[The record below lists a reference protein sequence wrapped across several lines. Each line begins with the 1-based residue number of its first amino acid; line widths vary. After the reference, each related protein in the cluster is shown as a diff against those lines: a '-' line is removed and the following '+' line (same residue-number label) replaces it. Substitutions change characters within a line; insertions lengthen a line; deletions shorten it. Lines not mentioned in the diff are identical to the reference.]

1 MIVVEPGRGVPKV
14 CEVGMNFAAIRKAT
28 GEASTHGLYDRDLW
42 SLKRLTQQRFVLVPS
57 LGAIGVPEQK
67 GGVPLLTFYVHQ
79 YDSSITSPGLVVTRP
94 FRGGLGSQLSFSN
107 HVVSRKEVEAA
118 YGPVRQD
125 VTNYAQVLPL
135 ADKSQPFSF
144 RGEKLHY
151 PRLGLSF
158 DLQNDAVISFSVWK
172 PMTIE

>member
-1 MIVVEPGRGVPKV
+1 MS
-14 CEVGMNFAAIRKAT
+14 FAAIKRAT
-28 GEASTHGLYDRDLW
+28 GEASTHGLYDRDRW
-42 SLKRLTQQRFVLVPS
+42 SLKRLTQERFILVPS

-67 GGVPLLTFYVHQ
+67 GGVPLLTFYVQQ

-94 FRGGLGSQLSFSN
+94 FRGSLGSQLSFSN
-107 HVVSRKEVEAA
+107 HVVSRKQVEAA
-118 YGPVRQD
+118 LGPVTQD

-135 ADKSQPFSF
+135 ADRSQPFSF

-158 DLQNDAVISFSVWK
+158 ALKNDAVISFSVWK
-172 PMTIE
+172 PETFE